1 MPRNLPF
8 VLTVVGI
15 VVVTCS
21 GAWGA
26 ATGTTTGTGAGTTYG
41 LSTLGSTGSAADIG
55 GQISG
60 SERFMNRAIDTMV
73 GGTGAPVAG
82 MGAAATGTTGATSP
96 FGAGTMSPFGSRM
109 FGSPFGG
116 GMTSLY
122 AAGMMNSLNNQRR
135 QLRIPLRLGVDDG
148 GLRIGPGVTG
158 PAVSAVRLQGRL
170 ANNPRV
176 KAMGSVAVAVE
187 GQTAVLKGSVASVH
201 DRQLLEKL
209 LLLEPGV
216 SEVRNELQVAAATKA
231 PPPKP

>member
-1 MPRNLPF
+1 LPF

-26 ATGTTTGTGAGTTYG
+26 ATGTTTGTGTTGSGYG
-41 LSTLGSTGSAADIG
+41 VSTLGGSGTPDIA
-55 GQISG
+55 GQMQATT
-60 SERFMNRAIDTMV
+60 ERVMGRGLDVMV
-73 GGTGAPVAG
+73 GGTSGAVAG
-82 MGAAATGTTGATSP
+82 MGAPATGTTGATSP

-216 SEVRNELQVAAATKA
+216 SEVRNELQVAAAMKA